1 VAAIQDNYP
10 DMEMTCLDL
19 SPFYLAKARE
29 NLKYWRSKRAP
40 GSIDTDTFIQVHICQ
55 HLTLVLC
62 RLPLNIVT

>member
-1 VAAIQDNYP
+1 MVLIWQDNYP

-40 GSIDTDTFIQVHICQ
+40 GSIDTDKFIQVRSHR
-55 HLTLVLC
+55 LC
-62 RLPLNIVT
+62 TMFSQYKLN